1 MKRVKKTI
9 VWLLLLCSLVFF
21 TGCGKIRIN
30 PGPFDE
36 YTASIFK
43 TLVNDEMSL
52 NFLFEDRTTFG
63 LDYVEP
69 SLPTPSTSSEFGRLL
84 INLYFG
90 SMSYYN
96 YDELNDDEQITYLL
110 VKDLL
115 ENYNAKKPGMDY
127 LASDYLGSYLG
138 YQAQLPL
145 LLAEY
150 HFWTLKDIEN
160 YFAYMDLV
168 EETFKAYVDFEIE
181 KANNGFGMPD
191 FVIDKVIAQCE
202 TFLSDLDNH
211 FLIQI
216 FPSKIENL
224 VFLTEDQKAALIQ
237 TNEEKVK
244 ESLAKGYE
252 YIKENLGQ
260 VRGLATNNLGLA
272 HYELGKDYYTLL
284 FKDET
289 GYDIPIE
296 EAIAYI
302 DQIISDRIA
311 RIIELYRINPNIGEE
326 ADELKLMEST
336 PEGYLAFFRE
346 KLAGHFPILP
356 YSPEIEVKYISPVME
371 DFFSPAAYMIS
382 PIDSMAK
389 ESIYLNNK
397 KVIQYETTD
406 KNYLYTTL
414 AHEGFPG
421 HLYQN
426 IYFKGQETNP
436 IRKVLKSS
444 GYVEGWATYA
454 QMYSY
459 QFIDGVDPLL
469 LEFLKLNDE
478 LNGAINC
485 RIEMGINYEGWD
497 FQALKDYLIEFNPNI
512 KDENVQKALEQL
524 IEVPTNPQIY
534 YFTYFKLADL
544 YEEIKTALG
553 TAFAPVTF
561 HQAILDCGPL
571 PLRYVE
577 ERVRK
582 ALLN

>member
-1 MKRVKKTI
+1 MKRIKKT
-9 VWLLLLCSLVFF
+9 VMWLMLLCSLVII
-21 TGCGKIRIN
+21 TGCGGLRIN
-30 PGPFDE
+30 PGPFDQ

-52 NFLFEDRTTFG
+52 NFLFEDRSTFG
-63 LDYVEP
+63 LEYVEP
-69 SLPTPSTSSEFGRLL
+69 SLPTPSTSSELGKLM

-90 SMSYYN
+90 SMKYYN
-96 YDELNDDEQITYLL
+96 YEELSDDEQITYLL
-110 VKDLL
+110 VMDLL
-115 ENYNAKKPGMDY
+115 DNINAKKPGMDY
-127 LASDYLGSYLG
+127 LDSDYLGSYLG

-150 HFWTLKDIEN
+150 HFWSVQDIEN
-160 YFAYMDLV
+160 YFTYMDLV
-168 EETFKAYVDFEIE
+168 EDTFKAFVDFEIE
-181 KANNGFGMPD
+181 KAENGFGMPD

-202 TFLSDLDNH
+202 TFLSDLDDH

-216 FPSKIENL
+216 FPSRIENL
-224 VFLTEDQKAALIQ
+224 VFLTEEQKETFIEI
-237 TNEEKVK
+237 NEEKIK
-244 ESLAKGYE
+244 ESLAKGYQ
-252 YIKENLGQ
+252 YIKDNLGS
-260 VRGLATNNLGLA
+260 VLGKATNNLGLA
-272 HYELGKDYYTLL
+272 HYELGKEYYTLL

-289 GYDIPIE
+289 GYDIAIE
-296 EAIAYI
+296 DAITYVEN
-302 DQIISDRIA
+302 IISERIA
-311 RIIELYRINPNIGEE
+311 RMIEIYQINPDIERE
-326 ADELKLMEST
+326 AAEVKLMDST
-336 PEGYLAFFRE
+336 PEGYLAFFQE
-346 KLAGHFPILP
+346 KLVGHFPDIP
-356 YSPEIEVKYISPVME
+356 YSPEIEVKYISPLME

-382 PIDSMAK
+382 PIDSMTR

-397 KVIQYETTD
+397 KVIESEQFD

-426 IYFKGQETNP
+426 IYFKGKETNP
-436 IRKVLKSS
+436 LRKILKSK
-444 GYVEGWATYA
+444 GYLEGWATYA

-459 QFIDGVDPLL
+459 QFIEGVDSLL

-478 LNGAINC
+478 LNGALNS

-497 FQALKDYLIEFNPNI
+497 FQELKDYLKTYNPYI
-512 KDENVQKALEQL
+512 QDENVQRALEQL
-524 IEVPTNPQIY
+524 IEVPTNPQVY

-553 TAFAPVTF
+553 TDFNPVIF

-571 PLRYVE
+571 PLRFVE

-582 ALLN
+582 TLLD